1 MNNLYKFILTLFLT
15 LPVLIF
21 GQFHIKET
29 STGNGSGANWDNAMS
44 YVNMVNQVNSTTNRN
59 SNILIKLYQ
68 GNYLA
73 TNAIDFRGF
82 FKVEITGGYIYEID
96 PETGGWLER
105 SGDETTSVVDG
116 QNTTKLFKFEN
127 NLEVTL
133 KNFTS
138 RNANPTS
145 PTEKG
150 SLISFINSPNLK
162 LKFEHIVFNNNN
174 LSNTSAVYIDN
185 IQSFETDF
193 TQFNNNRA
201 TNNSPN
207 NGSALFI
214 INTRTV
220 KINNTTFKDNYSSSK
235 GAALYLKDLDDVK
248 MEQFFGNN
256 TNTEY
261 VYNFEN
267 NVSLEN
273 GGAIYNDNSN
283 LSLTAIYFKNNESR
297 KNGGAIY
304 STVNSKNELSRI
316 HFEENKAQIGGAIYN
331 ESNNDYRIQSSL
343 FNRNVATNYAGGIYN
358 KKQLL
363 ITNATFVN
371 NSNSAIVYAT
381 NSRNTI
387 YNSIFYLNQ
396 GNAGSLKKDL
406 SSEIQ
411 NDQSATNDIQY
422 NIVEEYSTANH
433 NIIAD
438 PLFVDNN
445 NNFTLKITNNNSM
458 MQVLSPAFNAG
469 KEELFSNITGN
480 ATTGSFDLDKR
491 NRNYGNSLDLGA
503 YELTF
508 DSNFLFPV
516 CPFIV
521 TPYDNEENVALR
533 PNISWNNINN
543 ANQYQLIVQ
552 EQGSADPTINLPV
565 LATTIN
571 NTNFNNYTT
580 DLKPNTFYNVKIHPE
595 NTLIGVKLETCP
607 VFKFKTMDIPTI
619 PSCTTAIIPVNGE
632 QGVSLTPTIKWNK
645 ISNATSYQLIIGTSQ
660 DGNDI
665 LDRNVGNVDSFT
677 LSTLTHNTTYFVKII
692 AINAVGP
699 AVSCASTT
707 FTTLLPPDPCVQV
720 KVSVNVSKKDVTV
733 NVVNGQKPYE
743 YRINEGVWQTTN
755 LFPDVAIGR
764 HTIEIKTAEGCQKS
778 VIFEIPS
785 FYNLISPNN
794 DGKNDELDFSFLK
807 FKQNASVLIV
817 DRFGKTVF
825 KDNGENNFIWKGKQA
840 NGMALPTNT
849 YWYFLEWNEQ
859 NSETKNRLQG
869 WVLLKNK

>member
-1 MNNLYKFILTLFLT
+1 
-15 LPVLIF
+15 
-21 GQFHIKET
+21 
-29 STGNGSGANWDNAMS
+29 MS

-331 ESNNDYRIQSSL
+331 ESNNDYKIQSSL

-387 YNSIFYLNQ
+387 YN
-396 GNAGSLKKDL
+396 
-406 SSEIQ
+406 
-411 NDQSATNDIQY
+411 TRC
-422 NIVEEYSTANH
+422 
-433 NIIAD
+433 
-438 PLFVDNN
+438 
-445 NNFTLKITNNNSM
+445 
-458 MQVLSPAFNAG
+458 AF
-469 KEELFSNITGN
+469 
-480 ATTGSFDLDKR
+480 
-491 NRNYGNSLDLGA
+491 
-503 YELTF
+503 
-508 DSNFLFPV
+508 
-516 CPFIV
+516 C
-521 TPYDNEENVALR
+521 
-533 PNISWNNINN
+533 
-543 ANQYQLIVQ
+543 
-552 EQGSADPTINLPV
+552 
-565 LATTIN
+565 
-571 NTNFNNYTT
+571 
-580 DLKPNTFYNVKIHPE
+580 
-595 NTLIGVKLETCP
+595 IG
-607 VFKFKTMDIPTI
+607 
-619 PSCTTAIIPVNGE
+619 
-632 QGVSLTPTIKWNK
+632 
-645 ISNATSYQLIIGTSQ
+645 
-660 DGNDI
+660 
-665 LDRNVGNVDSFT
+665 
-677 LSTLTHNTTYFVKII
+677 
-692 AINAVGP
+692 
-699 AVSCASTT
+699 
-707 FTTLLPPDPCVQV
+707 
-720 KVSVNVSKKDVTV
+720 
-733 NVVNGQKPYE
+733 
-743 YRINEGVWQTTN
+743 
-755 LFPDVAIGR
+755 
-764 HTIEIKTAEGCQKS
+764 EIK
-778 VIFEIPS
+778 
-785 FYNLISPNN
+785 L
-794 DGKNDELDFSFLK
+794 
-807 FKQNASVLIV
+807 
-817 DRFGKTVF
+817 
-825 KDNGENNFIWKGKQA
+825 FI
-840 NGMALPTNT
+840 
-849 YWYFLEWNEQ
+849 
-859 NSETKNRLQG
+859 
-869 WVLLKNK
+869 